1 MGTHTMQLLTQSG
14 RYTQL
19 NQLSL
24 SDIYLTV
31 TIKENVKT
39 RYKGQH
45 APSIP
50 RICPKYASCI
60 ISQYGQCHFLGARH
74 RIYSN
79 CFKEVT
85 VKKLIILSFEFFPNH
100 QISTRVDS
108 TISGK
113 GWAWAIICCFCG
125 SWCASCL
132 VNCLSG
138 FRKYTHS
145 CPSCNVIIGEVE
157 PDHSGCR
164 MAIIIIS
171 VLLVIALIAAVIVL
185 NSLS

>member
-1 MGTHTMQLLTQSG
+1 MSKQDTKVNMPPAYPGYAQNMPPVSSANMVNVTFLELGTESIQ
-14 RYTQL
+14 
-19 NQLSL
+19 
-24 SDIYLTV
+24 TV
-31 TIKENVKT
+31 CK
-39 RYKGQH
+39 
-45 APSIP
+45 
-50 RICPKYASCI
+50 
-60 ISQYGQCHFLGARH
+60 
-74 RIYSN
+74 N
-79 CFKEVT
+79 CFKE
-85 VKKLIILSFEFFPNH
+85 
-100 QISTRVDS
+100 ISTRVDS

-132 VNCLSG
+132 VNCLPG

-157 PDHSGCR
+157 PDHSGCH